1 LLIHHTSPGV
11 FCKKSNT
18 TGAIGGEGI
27 AFPSVAHEFTPAFS
41 GVHVARFFI
50 FFFVQSF
57 VDYCFPFVS
66 FGYCS
71 SSIYG
76 F

>member
-1 LLIHHTSPGV
+1 MMAYKPILIAHSSHITRC

-41 GVHVARFFI
+41 GVHVVRFLI
-50 FFFVQSF
+50 FFA
-57 VDYCFPFVS
+57 
-66 FGYCS
+66 
-71 SSIYG
+71 
-76 F
+76 